1 MNEVL
6 VIQDMIISGQH
17 ELLLVVDNHCLLG
30 DVKATGQM
38 LVDSAGFSFVYLLEN
53 HDSYTY
59 IKLPEVFWRNLKKAI
74 ACRLTVSLTN
84 GREKLYLTNFLKEL
98 GYLIENIK
106 GNSNYGEEMV
116 YKVEAV
122 F

>member
-59 IKLPEVFWRNLKKAI
+59 IKLPEVFWSNLKKAI